1 MFRPWTSWDPC
12 GLIRCHNIPGWV
24 DQEHCQQEGQAQG
37 EAQQLPR
44 WWQVQRL
51 VLWFSRSISSH
62 YNPKPVLWFS
72 RSISSHCVIS
82 CVLYNNYI
90 FGPKWNFR
98 NCLKYNFHQ
107 FTEHSIFKINI
118 LENLFYIS
126 TPNTLKEKYF

>member
-62 YNPKPVLWFS
+62 
-72 RSISSHCVIS
+72 CVIS

-126 TPNTLKEKYF
+126 TPEVMQKYLERKIFLMTEITVS